1 MTGLPAGLAD
11 AETPVALVDLA
22 RARANAAKVAAY
34 TARHGLAWR
43 PHVKTHKSL
52 ALARLQLEAGA
63 RALTVATPHE
73 AEVMARVCDDLLLAY
88 PPLGTRKLER
98 LMALPE
104 HVSLTVALDSDEA
117 LLGLGRAAR
126 VAGRTVGV
134 LVEVDVGLG
143 RTGVQ
148 NAGEAARLASAAREA
163 ERLEYRGVM
172 FYPGHIRTHVSGQRQ
187 AIEAL
192 ADRLES
198 CCAALTEADLAP
210 EVVSGGSSP
219 TLWHSHHLSRL
230 TEVRAGTVIYN
241 DLDMTA
247 MGVAGEHECA
257 YSILATVVSTAVP
270 GRAVVDA
277 GSKAL
282 SKELHD
288 KAGAGYA
295 ALDGR
300 PEVRVV
306 ALSEEHGVLNIADSD
321 WRPRVGELVRLLPNH
336 VCVSVNLQDRVIAH
350 EGDHWET
357 WPIEGRG
364 RVASWN
370 RSESNARNEI
380 QPRSLTPNE

>member
-1 MTGLPAGLAD
+1 MKELPAGLAD

-22 RARANAAKVAAY
+22 RARANAARVAAY
-34 TARHGLAWR
+34 TAGHGIAWR

-52 ALARLQLEAGA
+52 ALARIQLEAGA
-63 RALTVATPHE
+63 RGLAVATPHE
-73 AEVMARVCDDLLLAY
+73 AEIMARVCDNLLLAY
-88 PPLGTRKLER
+88 PPLGKRKLER

-104 HVSLTVALDSDEA
+104 RVTLTVALDSEVA
-117 LLGLGRAAR
+117 LVGLAEAAR
-126 VAGRTVGV
+126 SAGRTVGV

-148 NAGEAARLASAAREA
+148 TAQEATLLAALARDLEG
-163 ERLEYRGVM
+163 LEYRGVM
-172 FYPGHIRTHVSGQRQ
+172 FYPGHIRTHVAEQER
-187 AIEAL
+187 AIDAL
-192 ADRLES
+192 AERLES
-198 CCAALTEADLAP
+198 CCATLAEAGLAP

-219 TLWHSHHLSRL
+219 TLWHSHLLPRV

-241 DLDMTA
+241 DLDMTG
-247 MGVAGEHECA
+247 MGVARDHECA

-288 KAGAGYA
+288 TAGIGYA
-295 ALDGR
+295 ALAGR

-306 ALSEEHGVLNIADSD
+306 ALSEEHGVLDITGTD

-350 EGDHWET
+350 EGEHWET

-364 RVASWN
+364 RVASG
-370 RSESNARNEI
+370 I
-380 QPRSLTPNE
+380 G

>member
-1 MTGLPAGLAD
+1 MNGLPSGLAD

-22 RARANAAKVAAY
+22 RARANAARVAGY
-34 TARHGLAWR
+34 TARHGIAWR

-52 ALARLQLEAGA
+52 ALARIQLEAGA
-63 RALTVATPHE
+63 QGLTVATPHE
-73 AEVMARVCDDLLLAY
+73 AEVMSRVCDDLLLAY
-88 PPLGTRKLER
+88 PPLGEKKLAR

-104 HVSLTVALDSDEA
+104 GVTLTVALDSEVA
-117 LLGLGRAAR
+117 LLGLAGAARAA
-126 VAGRTVGV
+126 ARTVGV
-134 LVEVDVGLG
+134 LVEMDVGLG
-143 RTGVQ
+143 RVGVQ
-148 NAGEAARLASAAREA
+148 TAGEAARLATLARDA
-163 ERLEYRGVM
+163 GGLEYRGIM
-172 FYPGHIRTHVSGQRQ
+172 FYPGHIRTHVSGQEQ
-187 AIEAL
+187 AIGEL
-192 ADRLES
+192 AERLES
-198 CCAALTEADLAP
+198 CCATLAEAGLAP

-219 TLWHSHHLSRL
+219 TLWHSHLLPRL

-241 DLDMTA
+241 DLDMTG
-247 MGVAGEHECA
+247 MGVARDHECA

-288 KAGAGYA
+288 TAGTGYA
-295 ALDGR
+295 ALAGR

-306 ALSEEHGVLNIADSD
+306 ALSEEHGVLDVTGTD

-350 EGDHWET
+350 EGERWET

-370 RSESNARNEI
+370 RVKPDHTTASS
-380 QPRSLTPNE
+380 QGV

>member
-1 MTGLPAGLAD
+1 MNGLPPGLAD

-22 RARANAAKVAAY
+22 KARANAARVAAY
-34 TARHGLAWR
+34 TARHGIAWR

-52 ALARLQLEAGA
+52 ALARLQLAAGA
-63 RALTVATPHE
+63 RGLTVATPHE
-73 AEVMARVCDDLLLAY
+73 AEVMARVSDDLLLAY
-88 PPLGTRKLER
+88 PPLGKRKLER

-104 HVSLTVALDSDEA
+104 QVMLTVALDSDVA
-117 LLGLGRAAR
+117 LLGLARAAR
-126 VAGRTVGV
+126 AAGRTVGV

-143 RTGVQ
+143 RVGVQ
-148 NAGEAARLASAAREA
+148 SAREAARLATLARDA
-163 ERLEYRGVM
+163 QGLAYRGIM
-172 FYPGHIRTHVSGQRQ
+172 FYPGHIRTHVSGQEQ
-187 AIEAL
+187 AIGEL
-192 ADRLES
+192 AERLDS
-198 CCAALTEADLAP
+198 CCATLAEAGLAP

-219 TLWHSHHLSRL
+219 TLWHSHLLPRL

-241 DLDMTA
+241 DLDMTG
-247 MGVAGEHECA
+247 MGVASDDECA
-257 YSILATVVSTAVP
+257 YSILATVVSTAVA

-282 SKELHD
+282 SKELHGT
-288 KAGAGYA
+288 AGAGYA
-295 ALDGR
+295 ALAGR

-306 ALSEEHGVLNIADSD
+306 ALSEEHGVLDITGTD

-350 EGDHWET
+350 EGEHWET

-370 RSESNARNEI
+370 RAA
-380 QPRSLTPNE
+380 PTT

>member
-1 MTGLPAGLAD
+1 MNGLPAGLAD
-11 AETPVALVDLA
+11 TETPVALVDLA
-22 RARANAAKVAAY
+22 RARANAVRVAAY
-34 TARHGLAWR
+34 TARHGIAWR

-52 ALARLQLEAGA
+52 ALARIQLEAGA
-63 RALTVATPHE
+63 RGLTVATPHE

-104 HVSLTVALDSDEA
+104 RVSLTVALDSDVA
-117 LLGLGRAAR
+117 LIGLARAAR
-126 VAGRTVGV
+126 AAGRTVGV

-148 NAGEAARLASAAREA
+148 TAAEAARLASIARDA
-163 ERLEYRGVM
+163 ERLDYRGIM
-172 FYPGHIRTHVSGQRQ
+172 FYPGHIRTHVSGQEQ
-187 AIEAL
+187 AIGEL
-192 ADRLES
+192 TERLES

-219 TLWHSHHLSRL
+219 TLWHSHLLPRL

-241 DLDMTA
+241 DLDMTG
-247 MGVAGEHECA
+247 MGVARDDECA
-257 YSILATVVSTAVP
+257 YSILATVVSIAVP
-270 GRAVVDA
+270 GQAVVDA

-288 KAGAGYA
+288 TAGTGYA
-295 ALDGR
+295 ALAGR

-306 ALSEEHGVLNIADSD
+306 ALSEEHGVLDITGTD

-336 VCVSVNLQDRVIAH
+336 VCVSVNLQDRVIAL
-350 EGDHWET
+350 EGENWEV

-370 RSESNARNEI
+370 RVNS
-380 QPRSLTPNE
+380 TT

>member
-1 MTGLPAGLAD
+1 MNGLPAGLAD

-22 RARANAAKVAAY
+22 RARANAARVAAY
-34 TARHGLAWR
+34 TARHGIAWR

-52 ALARLQLEAGA
+52 ALARIQLEAGA
-63 RALTVATPHE
+63 RGLTVATPHE
-73 AEVMARVCDDLLLAY
+73 AEVMARACDDLLLAY
-88 PPLGTRKLER
+88 PPLGRRKLDR

-104 HVSLTVALDSDEA
+104 RVALTVALDSQVA
-117 LLGLGRAAR
+117 LRGLAGAAR
-126 VAGRTVGV
+126 VTGRTVGV

-148 NAGEAARLASAAREA
+148 TAREVA
-163 ERLEYRGVM
+163 LLAALARKADGLEFRGIM
-172 FYPGHIRTHVSGQRQ
+172 FYPGHIRTHVAEQEPAVG
-187 AIEAL
+187 AL
-192 ADRLES
+192 AERLES
-198 CCAALTEADLAP
+198 CCATLAEAGLAP

-219 TLWHSHHLSRL
+219 TLWHSHLLPRL

-241 DLDMTA
+241 DLDMTG
-247 MGVAGEHECA
+247 MGVARDHDCA

-288 KAGAGYA
+288 TAGVGYA
-295 ALDGR
+295 ALVGR
-300 PEVRVV
+300 PEVRVA
-306 ALSEEHGVLNIADSD
+306 ALSEEHGVLDLTGTD

-336 VCVSVNLQDRVIAH
+336 VCVSVNLQDRVIVH
-350 EGDHWET
+350 EGEHWET
-357 WPIEGRG
+357 WPLEGRG

-370 RSESNARNEI
+370 RV
-380 QPRSLTPNE
+380 QPNHSTASSHGV

>member
-1 MTGLPAGLAD
+1 MNGLPVGLAD

-52 ALARLQLEAGA
+52 ALACTQLEAGA
-63 RALTVATPHE
+63 QGLTVATPHE

-88 PPLGTRKLER
+88 PPLGKRKLER

-104 HVSLTVALDSDEA
+104 RVALTVALDSDVA
-117 LLGLGRAAR
+117 LLGLARAAR
-126 VAGRTVGV
+126 TAGRTVGV
-134 LVEVDVGLG
+134 LVEMDVGLG
-143 RTGVQ
+143 RTGVRS
-148 NAGEAARLASAAREA
+148 AREVARLATVARDA
-163 ERLEYRGVM
+163 EGVAYRGVM
-172 FYPGHIRTHVSGQRQ
+172 FYPGHIRSHVAEQEEAVG
-187 AIEAL
+187 AL
-192 ADRLES
+192 AERLES
-198 CCAALTEADLAP
+198 CCAALAGAGLAP
-210 EVVSGGSSP
+210 GVVSGGSSP
-219 TLWHSHHLSRL
+219 TLWHSHLLPRL

-241 DLDMTA
+241 DLDMTG
-247 MGVAGEHECA
+247 MGVARDDECA

-282 SKELHD
+282 SKELHGT
-288 KAGAGYA
+288 AGSGYA
-295 ALDGR
+295 ALAGR

-306 ALSEEHGVLNIADSD
+306 ALSEEHGVLDITGTD

-350 EGDHWET
+350 EGDSWET

-370 RSESNARNEI
+370 E
-380 QPRSLTPNE
+380 

>member
-1 MTGLPAGLAD
+1 MSVIPAGLAD

-22 RARANAAKVAAY
+22 RARANAARVAAY
-34 TARHGLAWR
+34 TKRHGIAWR

-52 ALARLQLEAGA
+52 ALARIQLKAGA
-63 RALTVATPHE
+63 RGLTVATPHE

-88 PPLGTRKLER
+88 PLLGKRKLDR

-104 HVSLTVALDSDEA
+104 RVALTVALDSEVALRGLAEA
-117 LLGLGRAAR
+117 ARAA
-126 VAGRTVGV
+126 ARTVGV

-148 NAGEAARLASAAREA
+148 TAREA
-163 ERLEYRGVM
+163 GLLAALARDAEGLEYRGIM
-172 FYPGHIRTHVSGQRQ
+172 FYPGHIRTHVSKQEQ
-187 AIEAL
+187 AIGAL
-192 ADRLES
+192 AERLES
-198 CCAALTEADLAP
+198 CCATLDGAGLAP
-210 EVVSGGSSP
+210 GVVSGGSSP
-219 TLWHSHHLSRL
+219 TLWHSHLLPRL

-241 DLDMTA
+241 DLDMTG
-247 MGVAGEHECA
+247 MDVARDDDCA

-288 KAGAGYA
+288 TAGVGYA
-295 ALDGR
+295 ALAGR

-306 ALSEEHGVLNIADSD
+306 ALSEEHGVLDITGTD

-336 VCVSVNLQDRVIAH
+336 VCVSVNLQDRVIAY
-350 EGDHWET
+350 EGEHWEIL
-357 WPIEGRG
+357 PIEGRG
-364 RVASWN
+364 RVAS
-370 RSESNARNEI
+370 RDHSATESDSR
-380 QPRSLTPNE
+380 